1 VCQAETDSLRCAMK
15 IVFFFIVAY
24 SCPPASA
31 SQDQNERGSKEIEEL
46 KQAVLESH
54 RNLLAIQAAFESENE
69 ATKERLQILEDN
81 LDETRMEL
89 VRTKVELAESRSQL
103 TRFMTWR
110 AESSFMSVCGYQS
123 ASWPTLGTVHFDSIA
138 SEYNN
143 PGHML
148 DISTGVFTSY
158 TAGVY
163 TINYNVLSWINYG
176 GGEVKMIL
184 LHNGV
189 ELPETEMYSYSDVHA
204 HDMASRTT
212 IKFLAV
218 GDTLELVAT
227 SLSNGSKPTR
237 ITMCVSM
244 NEEWL

>member
-1 VCQAETDSLRCAMK
+1 MK
-15 IVFFFIVAY
+15 IVFFFIVA
-24 SCPPASA
+24 SWCPPAST
-31 SQDQNERGSKEIEEL
+31 SQDQNEGGREEIEEL

-54 RNLLAIQAAFESENE
+54 RNLLAI
-69 ATKERLQILEDN
+69 RILENN
-81 LDETRMEL
+81 LVETRMEL
-89 VRTKVELAESRSQL
+89 LRTKMELAESRSQL
-103 TRFMTWR
+103 TRKIFSKTPR
-110 AESSFMSVCGYQS
+110 VGSSFMSVCGYQS

-143 PGHML
+143 PGNML
-148 DISTGVFTSY
+148 DISTGVFTTY

-189 ELPETEMYSYSDVHA
+189 ELAETEMYSYSDVHA